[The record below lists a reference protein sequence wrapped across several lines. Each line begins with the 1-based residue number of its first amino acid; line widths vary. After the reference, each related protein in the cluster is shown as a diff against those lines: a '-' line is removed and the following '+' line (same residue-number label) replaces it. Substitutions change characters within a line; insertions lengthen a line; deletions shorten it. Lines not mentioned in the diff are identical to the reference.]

1 MNLKDKVSS
10 YDFDYRYIIFI
21 ILIFALLITS
31 YPLYNYIMQNN
42 GDPKNVDYHTEIT
55 EEGILVEQLNG
66 SYINK
71 NVLLEYESESINDSN
86 IINLPPPQQ
95 KLVIEPVNMSIE
107 SIDKIKISQKG
118 TTIHTNNITDNEE
131 KETQINGNTYYLQP
145 NEELN
150 LNISDITPSTDY
162 SSYVWDTGTK
172 IVRNDSISQ
181 KFEDSGFYNM
191 SLRIEFENK
200 EPVIYNIDIQVG
212 KSNYDIDNSGIYLL
226 KEPDQEFNLS
236 AENFVRSSG
245 TIDDYRWDFNDG
257 TNYKYG
263 DKVNHSYNGVGEYNV
278 TLDILYSNKETET
291 RNMKV
296 NVVDN
301 ITYDNSFNTSAE
313 GIDYNQSGYEF
324 VFNTNVNY
332 DGNLTYIWEFGDN
345 NTIRTEDGSV
355 EHTYEQYS
363 KYTVKV
369 TVLNERGRQ
378 IQTYSENIET
388 EVIVIMGDRPFSV
401 QSVSGNHAEE
411 LLPNNEIGDLDPQ
424 LAFREDHRYVIRNI
438 PVDIAFIA
446 ENGEELLTQSGNG
459 TMEDVDEINW
469 VEKNDSVEFTVT
481 KQLGNL
487 IYGYEED

>member
-1 MNLKDKVSS
+1 MNIRNKISS
-10 YDFDYRYIIFI
+10 YNLDYRYIIFV
-21 ILIFALLITS
+21 ILIIALLITS
-31 YPLYNYIMQNN
+31 YPLYNYITQNN
-42 GDPKNVDYHTEIT
+42 GDPKSVDYHTET
-55 EEGILVEQLNG
+55 TDEGILVEQLNG
-66 SYINK
+66 SYIDR
-71 NVLLEYESESINDSN
+71 NVLLHYESKSINDST
-86 IINLPPPQQ
+86 IINLPPPNQ

-107 SIDKIKISQKG
+107 SIDKIRISQKD
-118 TTIHTNNITDNEE
+118 TTIHTNNITYNKQ
-131 KETQINGNTYYLQP
+131 KETQIKGDTYYLQP

-150 LNISDITPSTDY
+150 LDISDITPSTDY

-181 KFEDSGFYNM
+181 KFEKTGVYNM
-191 SLRIEFENK
+191 SLKIEFEDK
-200 EPVIYNIDIQVG
+200 EPIIYNIDVQVG
-212 KSNYDIDNSGIYLL
+212 KSNYNIDNSGIYLL

-236 AENFVRSSG
+236 AENFVRPNSK
-245 TIDDYRWDFNDG
+245 IDDYRWNFNDG

-291 RNMKV
+291 RNIKV
-296 NVVDN
+296 KVVNN
-301 ITYDNSFNTSAE
+301 ITYNNSFNASKE

-324 VFNTNVNY
+324 VFNTNINY
-332 DGNLTYIWEFGDN
+332 EGDLTYIWEFGDN
-345 NTIRTEDGSV
+345 NTIRTEEGSV
-355 EHTYEQYS
+355 EHTYSQYG
-363 KYTVKV
+363 KYTVDV
-369 TVLNERGRQ
+369 TVENQRGRQ

-401 QSVSGNHAEE
+401 QSVSGDHAEE

-446 ENGEELLTQSGNG
+446 ENGEELLTQSGEG